1 MMQPLDL
8 LNQRRSTPSRLLGE
22 PAPDPA
28 QLERLLAAAM
38 RVPDHGA
45 LAPWRILAIRD
56 DARLRLGQFL
66 AARALELDAVVS
78 AAAQEKD
85 RLRFARAPLVLTVI
99 ACVRAN
105 SKVPEIEQILSAGNV
120 CFALLQAAQALGFG
134 AQWLT
139 GWSAY
144 DQAVM
149 AHLGLG
155 EGERIVGFIHV
166 GSVQAPVP
174 ERPRP
179 DWAAHYSVWPG

>member
-1 MMQPLDL
+1 MMQPLDF

-22 PAPDPA
+22 PAPSAA

-45 LAPWRILAIRD
+45 LTPWRILAIEGES
-56 DARLRLGQFL
+56 RLRLGHFL
-66 AARALELDAVVS
+66 ASRALELDPAAS

-85 RLRFARAPLVLTVI
+85 RLRFARAPLVLAVI
-99 ACVRAN
+99 ASPRAN
-105 SKVPEIEQILSAGNV
+105 SRVPEIEQLLSAGNV
-120 CFALLQAAQALGFG
+120 CFTLLQAAQALGYG

-139 GWSAY
+139 GWAAY
-144 DQAVM
+144 DTAVM
-149 AHLGLG
+149 AHLGLSG
-155 EGERIVGFIHV
+155 HERIVGFIHV
-166 GSVQAPVP
+166 GTAQVSVP